1 MKAVNLIPAEQREGA
16 AVGVGRSEG
25 AAYAIMGLLAGAA
38 LLVLLYGM
46 AKKEVNSRSS
56 QAASL
61 AAQAQ
66 SSQAQASA
74 LVPYTS
80 FAAMREQREQAV
92 STLVDSRF
100 DWAHAFHEL
109 GRVIPPNVS
118 IASLT
123 GTIASASTSSGA
135 SAPAASAPAA
145 GAASAASATAV
156 ASATPPGAVP
166 TFTLTG
172 CAVNQK
178 DVALFL
184 VRLRLMDGV
193 SAVTLGNST
202 ASATAGSSTG
212 ACGTKAPIFTLTV
225 AFEPL
230 PTTAAETASATSKD
244 KTVAST
250 TAPASTAAG
259 STAATS
265 SGSALR

>member
-1 MKAVNLIPAEQREGA
+1 MKAVNLIPAEHREGA

-25 AAYAIMGLLAGAA
+25 AAYAVMGLLAGVA

-61 AAQAQ
+61 AVQAQ
-66 SSQAQASA
+66 TAQTQASA
-74 LVPYTS
+74 LAPYTT
-80 FAAMREQREQAV
+80 FAAMHEQREQDV

-123 GTIASASTSSGA
+123 GSIAAAPTVSATGA
-135 SAPAASAPAA
+135 PVPAAPAAAGAPAA
-145 GAASAASATAV
+145 AAASVS
-156 ASATPPGAVP
+156 SATPPGAVP
-166 TFTLTG
+166 TFSLTG

-184 VRLRLMDGV
+184 VRLRLIDGV
-193 SAVTLGNST
+193 SNVALQNST
-202 ASATAGSSTG
+202 ASASATSSSSGPCG
-212 ACGTKAPIFTLTV
+212 AKAPNFSLSIT
-225 AFEPL
+225 FEPL
-230 PTTAAETASATSKD
+230 PSTAAETASATSKG
-244 KTVAST
+244 KTVAD
-250 TAPASTAAG
+250 TAASTGGAA
-259 STAATS
+259 
-265 SGSALR
+265 R